1 MQHGFNVVP
10 FGARAKSYRRGNRLH
25 WLEKIVLAF
34 VASVAVI
41 GFASSSATAVSGDLF
56 VSNLE
61 VNDVLEYN
69 GTTGAFVGV
78 FASGSGLSAPAGL
91 VFGPNGNLFVTSSNS
106 NEVLEY
112 DGTTGAFITTFASGG
127 GLRGPQDL
135 TFGPN
140 GDLFVTSVVTNEVLE
155 YNGTTGAFVTSFAS
169 TGGAGLHDP
178 TGLAFGPNG
187 DLFVASYLT
196 NQILEYNGVTGAYVR
211 TFIVGDA
218 FFAPTDLTFGPNGNL
233 FVTSLFSNS
242 VLEYDAATGT
252 PLGTFASGTLPIS
265 LVFGPNGNLFVSHEL
280 QVLEY
285 NGTTGAFVTTF
296 VDSFTSGSFL
306 ETPAGLA
313 FSGVSAVPEPP
324 TLILVGCGVAL
335 LACALSRLKTED
347 WLGDAANSCATF
359 AHARESLDEAR
370 PKGEV
375 RDRVGAVK

>member
-1 MQHGFNVVP
+1 MPSDPAWKSALSASSRSRNVKNCDMLTQYVARCSCLARYAWSPAGGSGGSSVSSPRRRRMQHGFNVVP

-211 TFIVGDA
+211 TFKIGR
-218 FFAPTDLTFGPNGNL
+218 
-233 FVTSLFSNS
+233 
-242 VLEYDAATGT
+242 
-252 PLGTFASGTLPIS
+252 AS
-265 LVFGPNGNLFVSHEL
+265 
-280 QVLEY
+280 
-285 NGTTGAFVTTF
+285 
-296 VDSFTSGSFL
+296 
-306 ETPAGLA
+306 
-313 FSGVSAVPEPP
+313 
-324 TLILVGCGVAL
+324 C
-335 LACALSRLKTED
+335 
-347 WLGDAANSCATF
+347 
-359 AHARESLDEAR
+359 RE
-370 PKGEV
+370 
-375 RDRVGAVK
+375 